1 MMVTCRWVADR
12 LAIYL
17 AGELDPKLADKL
29 TAHLVRCGRCSRAA
43 EQLGQTNV
51 QLQEAFQEP
60 ISVPS
65 TLEGRVMAAVS
76 RLPPP
81 QPAPTPSRF
90 GLPVKLA
97 FAAGLVLAG
106 FGLGRV
112 QWTARPELD
121 ITRFTQDHRATE
133 AMAKPIGM
141 QLTNPGFTV
150 YKPQPMGAEIFG
162 EQSCRIQSQPV
173 VHLSYQWEGQ
183 TVSLFELDARKID
196 LPRLRQQVFDGHCLM
211 VGERGGYAF
220 ALWCT
225 GTTHCVLMA
234 RTTPEKLLPLASAM
248 IAKNAGAGRES

>member
-1 MMVTCRWVADR
+1 MVTCRWVVDR

-17 AGELDPKLADKL
+17 AGELDPKLADKI
-29 TAHLVRCGRCSRAA
+29 TAHLVRCGRCSRVA
-43 EQLGQTNV
+43 EELGQTNA
-51 QLQEAFQEP
+51 QLQDAFQEP

-65 TLEGRVMAAVS
+65 TLDSRVMAVVS
-76 RLPPP
+76 KLPQP

-90 GLPVKLA
+90 GLPIKLA

-112 QWTARPELD
+112 QWTTRPEID
-121 ITRFTQDHRATE
+121 ITAFTQDHRASET
-133 AMAKPIGM
+133 AANPLGAP
-141 QLTNPGFTV
+141 LTNPSFVV
-150 YKPQPMGAEIFG
+150 YKPEPAGAELCR
-162 EQSCRIQSQPV
+162 EQGCHIQNQPV

-183 TVSLFELDARKID
+183 TISLFELDARKID

-211 VGERGGYAF
+211 VGERGGYSF

-225 GTTHCVLMA
+225 GTTHCILMA

-248 IAKNAGAGRES
+248 IAKNATGGMKS